1 MTHAFRTFALP
12 ALIAAAL
19 LIQPAAAA
27 AQQRFADTPPNTLD
41 IMNNSGGNV
50 VEAIQRRSQLER
62 YPGLIRIRGYCRS
75 ACTIYL
81 TMKNACLG
89 DRASVGFHAPRLPD
103 TNIIPPLVGDLMG
116 QFYRGEIRRRWYADW
131 QYSLNMH
138 RMSAAE
144 YKRLDPQVRLCGS
157 VRR

>member
-1 MTHAFRTFALP
+1 MKRLALTIALT
-12 ALIAAAL
+12 ALIAVT
-19 LIQPAAAA
+19 QPVAGT

-50 VEAIQRRSQLER
+50 VEAIQRRKQLER

-89 DRASVGFHAPRLPD
+89 DRASVGFHAPRIPD
-103 TNIIPPLVGDLMG
+103 TTIIPPLVGDLMG
-116 QFYRGEIRRRWYADW
+116 QFIAGKFAGAGMPTGSIR
-131 QYSLNMH
+131 
-138 RMSAAE
+138 
-144 YKRLDPQVRLCGS
+144 
-157 VRR
+157 